1 MEVVTGEPDM
11 IKPNSI
17 ENIKRLL
24 QILRVRA
31 GIAISGTSDEE
42 NKREWLFVENDGGIV
57 NPILKLIFNTSEEV
71 RQSFNWIV
79 PQMGL
84 LHLEINA
91 AKSFMGLC
99 WDVFMRS
106 VCYELGFQSENALK
120 YAKKGSDH
128 HKLWEI
134 LEITYIAFV
143 DELIYQF
150 TVFCVSHGV
159 PINIANYWMF
169 ATKVKNPNFLF
180 VQQMVLTFLHGLM
193 LLRKGGEVKQCRADL
208 WCKE

>member
-1 MEVVTGEPDM
+1 MFFFLKSVLFELFHFLWHFWDLAKFFRWSQNYALASFSWFLWGKWP
-11 IKPNSI
+11 
-17 ENIKRLL
+17 
-24 QILRVRA
+24 ILRRFHWR
-31 GIAISGTSDEE
+31 IF
-42 NKREWLFVENDGGIV
+42 L
-57 NPILKLIFNTSEEV
+57 LKLLIFE
-71 RQSFNWIV
+71 
-79 PQMGL
+79 L
-84 LHLEINA
+84 LHFLWDFWDF
-91 AKSFMGLC
+91 AKFFR
-99 WDVFMRS
+99 WS